1 MLTYWLLDSPES
13 LERHGLSY
21 HEIENYVVTKKMK
34 VHRNTANQES
44 AYIAQVWQ
52 ESQKCGEKT
61 DISA

>member
-1 MLTYWLLDSPES
+1 MLLDSPES
-13 LERHGLSY
+13 LEHHGLLY
-21 HEIENYVVTKKMK
+21 HEIEQYVTKKMK
-34 VHRNTANQES
+34 VHCNTADQES